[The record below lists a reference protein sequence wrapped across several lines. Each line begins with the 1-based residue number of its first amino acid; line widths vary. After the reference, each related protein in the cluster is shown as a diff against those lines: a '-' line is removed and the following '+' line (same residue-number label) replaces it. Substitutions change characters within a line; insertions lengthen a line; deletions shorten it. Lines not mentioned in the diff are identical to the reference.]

1 MQTERNRLSID
12 INPKE
17 HRLIK
22 MFATFHGET
31 IREYVIEC
39 IRERLRHETEAKEL
53 QALTRDM
60 GEDLTLKK
68 LWNNKKDAGYDKL

>member
-1 MQTERNRLSID
+1 MQTERDRLSID

-39 IRERLRHETEAKEL
+39 IRERLRRETEAKEL
-53 QALTRDM
+53 QALTK
-60 GEDLTLKK
+60 DLGKDPVLRE
-68 LWNNKKDAGYDKL
+68 LWDNKKDAGYDKL